1 MKINWIGNDWA
12 RVKNH
17 CRTTVNK
24 AFTDKEPTDDF
35 KKKILISEH
44 SPIRCLEIDWTWED
58 IPYWLST
65 EWSRHKFEKFI
76 TSQRDDRKIEEIP
89 RGKKPQ
95 ESPVNFDGY
104 ANAQNTIDA
113 WRKRLCYKA
122 TPEARNLAEIF
133 KYELHKVEPEWADVL
148 QRNCIYRGGCPEFSS
163 CGYWEKFCEKH
174 KGENLLDIETRYRLF
189 NEDFYKSQN
198 IKYAKSIPLLK
209 DGYYQISDVG
219 NLLWFASKVNNGD
232 TSINAVLT
240 ADIIVNE
247 NVLNA
252 DGTLITDFEGLRI
265 WTPIGNESNKY
276 TGTFD
281 GQNHTISGLYFNDK
295 NVGYVGLFGYNS
307 CSTIKNVGVIDS
319 YFNGKD
325 CVGGICGYNYYG
337 TIENSYNTGSVS
349 GSSVVGGV
357 CGYNYSGTIE
367 NSYYNNSVYSGKD
380 VGYNY
385 NGTVSKVTGKTSEQF
400 ASGEVAYLLGGIWGQ
415 EIEKDKLPVLN
426 GKKVYEN
433 IIYSGCCKEYRGDVT
448 YDYFNTQKDAVYLKE
463 THNFINGICTVCG
476 TYEPAPLVDNYY
488 QINNAGNLLWFAQQV
503 NNGNKKING
512 ILTADIVVNKNVLN
526 ADGTL
531 NTDLT
536 KPIKWTP
543 IGDSSN
549 QYTGT
554 FDGQKHTISGLYFNN
569 STDISGLYFN
579 NNTDYVG
586 LFGYNFSGT
595 IKNVGIIDSYFKG
608 NYNVGGVCGYNW
620 KGTITNSYNT
630 GSVSGSGWNVGG
642 VCGYNCDGT
651 IENSHNTGSISGSDC
666 VGGVCGYNSG
676 TIKNSYNTGSV
687 SGSDCVGGV
696 CGYNYKSKIE
706 NSYNTGSVS
715 GSGWRVGGVCGF
727 DIGTIK
733 KQLLS

>member
-1 MKINWIGNDWA
+1 MKINWTGNDWV

-133 KYELHKVEPEWADVL
+133 KYELHKIEPEWADVL

-198 IKYAKSIPLLK
+198 TKYTKSIPLLK
-209 DGYYQISDVG
+209 DGYYQISDAEQ
-219 NLLWFASKVNNGD
+219 LYWFAQQINNNGE
-232 TSINAVLT
+232 TSISAVLT

-252 DGTLITDFEGLRI
+252 DGTLNTSSVLTE
-265 WTPIGNESNKY
+265 WTPIGNKSNQY

-281 GQNHTISGLYFNDK
+281 GQNHTISGLYFNDE
-295 NVGYVGLFGYNS
+295 NVDCVGLFGYNS
-307 CSTIKNVGVIDS
+307 CGTIKNVGVIDS

-325 CVGGICGYNYYG
+325 CVGGICGFNSVTIENCYSTSTISGKGGIGGVCGANCGHSTDGVIGKIESSYNTGVVNGKTFVGGVCGNSDGTITNSYNTGVVNGKGGIGGVCGWNFGENGKIEACYSTGRTAGKNSVGGVCGYNSDSG

-349 GSSVVGGV
+349 GLSDSNHRIGGV
-357 CGYNYSGTIE
+357 CGKNSESIVKNCYNI
-367 NSYYNNSVYSGKD
+367 
-380 VGYNY
+380 
-385 NGTVSKVTGKTSEQF
+385 GTVS
-400 ASGEVAYLLGGIWGQ
+400 GI
-415 EIEKDKLPVLN
+415 E
-426 GKKVYEN
+426 
-433 IIYSGCCKEYRGDVT
+433 
-448 YDYFNTQKDAVYLKE
+448 
-463 THNFINGICTVCG
+463 
-476 TYEPAPLVDNYY
+476 
-488 QINNAGNLLWFAQQV
+488 
-503 NNGNKKING
+503 
-512 ILTADIVVNKNVLN
+512 
-526 ADGTL
+526 
-531 NTDLT
+531 
-536 KPIKWTP
+536 
-543 IGDSSN
+543 
-549 QYTGT
+549 
-554 FDGQKHTISGLYFNN
+554 
-569 STDISGLYFN
+569 
-579 NNTDYVG
+579 
-586 LFGYNFSGT
+586 
-595 IKNVGIIDSYFKG
+595 
-608 NYNVGGVCGYNW
+608 NVGGVCGDYAGTVENCRYLENCNAEGTTFDCDEGLAQSSDQFASGKLEIKVEF
-620 KGTITNSYNT
+620 KGCEGGNYMLAKTTDEDGEEIKLYSMVAFEEFEDDFAENEDADMDAFDDFSYPLLKEDIIKQAKEN
-630 GSVSGSGWNVGG
+630 GVDVSRLKFYWN
-642 VCGYNCDGT
+642 
-651 IENSHNTGSISGSDC
+651 
-666 VGGVCGYNSG
+666 
-676 TIKNSYNTGSV
+676 
-687 SGSDCVGGV
+687 
-696 CGYNYKSKIE
+696 
-706 NSYNTGSVS
+706 
-715 GSGWRVGGVCGF
+715 
-727 DIGTIK
+727 
-733 KQLLS
+733 

>member
-1 MKINWIGNDWA
+1 MKINWIGNDWV

-133 KYELHKVEPEWADVL
+133 KYELHKIEPEWADVL

-163 CGYWEKFCEKH
+163 CGYWKKFCEKH
-174 KGENLLDIETRYRLF
+174 EGENLLDIETRYRLF

-209 DGYYQISDVG
+209 DGYYQISDAEQ
-219 NLLWFASKVNNGD
+219 LCWFASKVNNGN

-265 WTPIGNESNKY
+265 WIPIGNDLNEYK
-276 TGTFD
+276 GTFD
-281 GQNHTISGLYFNDK
+281 GQNHTISGLYFNDE
-295 NVGYVGLFGYNS
+295 NTWLVGLFGYNNGI
-307 CSTIKNVGVIDS
+307 IKNVGVIDS
-319 YFNGKD
+319 YFKGKNY
-325 CVGGICGYNYYG
+325 VGGVCGDNWNG

-349 GSSVVGGV
+349 GSDWNIGGVCGHNYRSTITNSYNTGSVSGFRSVGGV
-357 CGYNYSGTIE
+357 CGDNYYGTVE
-367 NSYYNNSVYSGKD
+367 NSYYLENCNVE
-380 VGYNY
+380 
-385 NGTVSKVTGKTSEQF
+385 GTKFDCNEGTAQTSEQF
-400 ASGEVAYLLGGIWGQ
+400 ASGEVAYRLGGIWGQ

-426 GKKVYEN
+426 GKKVYHN
-433 IIYSGCCKEYRGDVT
+433 IIYSGCCKEYQGDVT
-448 YDYFNTQKDAVYLKE
+448 YDYSNTQKDAVYLKE
-463 THNFINGICTVCG
+463 THKFENGICTICG
-476 TYEPAPLVDNYY
+476 TYEPAPFINGEY
-488 QINNAGNLLWFAQQV
+488 QVSNIGQLFWII
-503 NNGNKKING
+503 NKKNIR
-512 ILTADIVVNKNVLN
+512 NKL
-526 ADGTL
+526 
-531 NTDLT
+531 
-536 KPIKWTP
+536 IKA
-543 IGDSSN
+543 
-549 QYTGT
+549 
-554 FDGQKHTISGLYFNN
+554 
-569 STDISGLYFN
+569 
-579 NNTDYVG
+579 V
-586 LFGYNFSGT
+586 
-595 IKNVGIIDSYFKG
+595 
-608 NYNVGGVCGYNW
+608 
-620 KGTITNSYNT
+620 
-630 GSVSGSGWNVGG
+630 VSGDTES
-642 VCGYNCDGT
+642 
-651 IENSHNTGSISGSDC
+651 
-666 VGGVCGYNSG
+666 
-676 TIKNSYNTGSV
+676 
-687 SGSDCVGGV
+687 
-696 CGYNYKSKIE
+696 
-706 NSYNTGSVS
+706 
-715 GSGWRVGGVCGF
+715 F
-727 DIGTIK
+727 
-733 KQLLS
+733 